1 MSTNRLATEPA
12 LTSTPTAAPT
22 PAPTAPRPQILLN
35 PGPCVTSA
43 RVKAAAMQHDVCHR
57 DSEYAVELGRVA
69 GKLARVFQAGPDHS
83 TLIVTG
89 SGTAA
94 MESAIASCVPA
105 DRKLLVLD
113 NGAFGERLAEIARL
127 HGLDLVHLRYEYGQ
141 AIDPKD
147 VAQALAA
154 HPEIAC
160 VAMCHHET
168 SVGILNPVAA
178 IGALCHAHDALLL
191 VDAVSSLG
199 AEDLDVVRDQIDVC
213 WASSNKCLHG
223 AAGVS
228 FLCVS
233 PRVWPRIERV
243 KPRSFYLDLKRYRAY
258 MDERSQ
264 TPFTPAV
271 GTIAALEAAC
281 DEFLEDGHARRWAMY
296 ATRNATLRGGLR
308 ALGLRSFTA
317 SGGESHSIVTVSLP
331 EAVTFAD
338 LYEPLKADGYVIY
351 DCKPPLQGRYLQ
363 IANMGALPDGTIEE
377 FLDALAMRLKA
388 LEPVRRARIRGR
400 D

>member
-1 MSTNRLATEPA
+1 MSTTLKTLRAESAVPVR
-12 LTSTPTAAPT
+12 PE
-22 PAPTAPRPQILLN
+22 APRPRVLLN

-43 RVKAAAMQHDVCHR
+43 RVKAAVMQHDVCHR
-57 DSEYAVELGRVA
+57 DSEYATELGRVA
-69 GKLARVFQAGPDHS
+69 KKLAQVYKAGPEHS
-83 TLIVTG
+83 TVIVTG

-94 MESAIASCVPA
+94 METGIASCVPA
-105 DRKLLVLD
+105 DKKLLVLD

-127 HGLDLVHLRYEYGQ
+127 HEMDLVHLRYEYGQ
-141 AIDPKD
+141 AIDPRD

-154 HPEIAC
+154 HPDIAC

-168 SVGILNPVAA
+168 SVGILNPVGA
-178 IGALCHAHDALLL
+178 IGALCEAHDALLL

-199 AEDLDVVRDQIDVC
+199 AEDLDVVRDKIDVC

-233 PRVWPRIERV
+233 PRVWPRIASI

-271 GTIAALEAAC
+271 GTIAALEAAV
-281 DEFLEDGHARRWAMY
+281 DEFLEDGHATRWSMY
-296 ATRNATLRGGLR
+296 ARRNATLRGGLR
-308 ALGLRSFTA
+308 ALGLKAFTA

-338 LYEPLKADGYVIY
+338 LYEPLKADGFVIY
-351 DCKPPLQGRYLQ
+351 DCKAPLQGRYIQ
-363 IANMGALPDGTIEE
+363 IANMGALPEGTIEG
-377 FLDALAMRLKA
+377 FLDALAMRLRA
-388 LEPVRRARIRGR
+388 LETVRRARIRAR